1 MRKYPRGKEYLKL
14 ILEKLEWMADRDK
27 RISIGM
33 EAFIAMFTLERQE
46 VRQALEAFGHLLLID
61 QHQNILCS
69 SMKLEDINE
78 EVKLVRR
85 EMGKDI

>member
-46 VRQALEAFGHLLLID
+46 VRKAIDAFANLLLID
-61 QHQNILCS
+61 QHRNILCS
-69 SMKLEDINE
+69 SMKMEEINE
-78 EVKLVRR
+78 EVKLIRG
-85 EMGKDI
+85 EMGKN